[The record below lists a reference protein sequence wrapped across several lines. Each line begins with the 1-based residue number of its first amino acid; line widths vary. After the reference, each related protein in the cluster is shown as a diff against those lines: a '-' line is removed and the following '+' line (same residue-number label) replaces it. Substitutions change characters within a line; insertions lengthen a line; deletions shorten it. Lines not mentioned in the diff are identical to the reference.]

1 MLIPAEPWFNSCFPH
16 VVNLSCKAVLSAI
29 TNMDY
34 AANDA
39 EDYAPNGLT
48 PMTFIDAINR
58 DPIATVRTLVRVVCG
73 HHVSTI

>member
-1 MLIPAEPWFNSCFPH
+1 
-16 VVNLSCKAVLSAI
+16 
-29 TNMDY
+29 MDY

-48 PMTFIDAINR
+48 PTTFIDAINR